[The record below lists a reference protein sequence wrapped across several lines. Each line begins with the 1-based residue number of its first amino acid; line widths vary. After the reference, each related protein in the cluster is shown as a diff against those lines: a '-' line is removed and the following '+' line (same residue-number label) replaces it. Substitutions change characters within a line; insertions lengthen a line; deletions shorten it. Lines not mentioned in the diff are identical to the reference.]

1 MTIKKE
7 IENAAAAAVQTE
19 TVTAPAKNEAAEAPA
34 KKPAAAKA
42 AAKPAAKKPAAKK
55 AAAKPAAKKA
65 AAKPAAPKET
75 VKIQFGEAEYDLAE
89 IRKAVEAD
97 CKRKFKGTVAS
108 IAIYVKPEDKAA
120 YYVINS
126 DFSDKIDL
134 A

>member
-55 AAAKPAAKKA
+55 AAAKKA

-89 IRKAVEAD
+89 IRKAVAAD
-97 CKRKFKGTVAS
+97 CKRKFKGTVKD